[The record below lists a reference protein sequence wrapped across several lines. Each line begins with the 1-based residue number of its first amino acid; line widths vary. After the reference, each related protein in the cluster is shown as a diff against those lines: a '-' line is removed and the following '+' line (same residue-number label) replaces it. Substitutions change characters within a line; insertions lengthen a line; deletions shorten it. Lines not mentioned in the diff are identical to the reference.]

1 MSGFS
6 VFEAIAKVEIYIS
19 LINESLALRMPATSP
34 TALRASRAL
43 ERIGRLLRERENE
56 AGLNPAQWDA
66 LRCLASVNRFSRSPS
81 AVAQWL
87 ATTRGTASQTAMALE
102 RKGFVAR
109 AADPRDR
116 RAVLLELTPAGRA
129 RLENDPL
136 NAVVA
141 AITGLQPL
149 HAIALGQAL
158 AHIADD
164 LAGRDGASFLACAG
178 CRHFTPTAEGGGHCG
193 RFNASLEGEET
204 RQLCATHEIS

>member
-1 MSGFS
+1 
-6 VFEAIAKVEIYIS
+6 
-19 LINESLALRMPATSP
+19 MPATSP

-87 ATTRGTASQTAMALE
+87 ATTRGTASQTVMALE
-102 RKGFVAR
+102 RKGLVAR

-116 RAVLLELTPAGRA
+116 RVVRLDLTPAGLA
-129 RLENDPL
+129 RLESNPL

-141 AITGLQPL
+141 AIARLQPL
-149 HAIALGQAL
+149 HAIALGQGL
-158 AHIADD
+158 AHIVDD
-164 LAGRDGASFLACAG
+164 LAGGGGAGFLPCAG
-178 CRHFTPTAEGGGHCG
+178 CRRFTPTSEGGGHCG
-193 RFNASLEGEET
+193 RFDAALDMEEAPRPCAAHEAS
-204 RQLCATHEIS
+204 